1 MIAID
6 EYSHSKRRN
15 ILLPIQMQLPEKL
28 KTISQI
34 FISFLESTLNFKHFE
49 KKELHS
55 SGISEVIDYE
65 QSAYLNA

>member
-1 MIAID
+1 
-6 EYSHSKRRN
+6 
-15 ILLPIQMQLPEKL
+15 MQLPEKL